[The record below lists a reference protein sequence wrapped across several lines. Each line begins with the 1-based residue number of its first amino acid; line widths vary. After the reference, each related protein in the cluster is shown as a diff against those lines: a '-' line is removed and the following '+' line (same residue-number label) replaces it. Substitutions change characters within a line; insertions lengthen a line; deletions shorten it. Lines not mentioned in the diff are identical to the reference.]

1 MKSEP
6 PTGDELTRLL
16 VSMKRNVLEQVAQ
29 EPAPAKQM
37 SSRRIFGFGLGLVAL
52 LGVGAGTAVAL
63 MLAAPEEDSATS
75 ATETP
80 SSTSTRTPAP
90 GISSDP
96 PSAPP
101 AVAPAPPADTPVTAD
116 QPASRYGLNCG
127 ALVDPALVSGV
138 FTTEVAAI
146 DPILSESGVGIAIPR
161 RAAILAVGGS
171 VCEWSNGV
179 PMNDQYGVGP
189 DYVGVTISVVPRAI
203 GGWSEYATAHGMP
216 AEESACEASSC
227 WASSAVGDAWVTL
240 FAYGGGQLSG
250 DPSSW
255 QALVD
260 AAVGAVSAAGPAGPP
275 IMPERMVLP
284 ASDECDAILPL
295 DEVRSITATPE
306 AQAMTGAGG
315 WSEWAEARL
324 NADAWGCGWGVDD
337 ASRVANVDW
346 LHQGRWAYLR
356 MLEAGTSTPIELA
369 GLASSDMA
377 SARCDARFGTTCAV
391 DLAVGP
397 DWYSVSANDQDT
409 AIALAEAL
417 LVRRSG

>member
-16 VSMKRNVLEQVAQ
+16 VSMKRNVLERVAQ
-29 EPAPAKQM
+29 EPAPAKRM

-63 MLAAPEEDSATS
+63 MLAVPEEDSATP
-75 ATETP
+75 ATQTP
-80 SSTSTRTPAP
+80 SSTPSSALTP

-101 AVAPAPPADTPVTAD
+101 TVPPAPPADHPVTAD
-116 QPASRYGLNCG
+116 QPASRYGLGCST
-127 ALVDPALVSGV
+127 LLDPALVSGV

-146 DPILSESGVGIAIPR
+146 DPILSESGVGVAIPR

-179 PMNDQYGVGP
+179 PMNDQYGVEP
-189 DYVGVTISVVPRAI
+189 DYVGVTISVVPRPTA
-203 GGWSEYATAHGMP
+203 GWSERATAHGMP
-216 AEESACEASSC
+216 AAESSCDATSC
-227 WASSAVGDAWVTL
+227 WASSSVGDAWVAF

-250 DPSSW
+250 DPSAW
-255 QALVD
+255 QSLVD
-260 AAVGAVSAAGPAGPP
+260 AVVGAVSAAGPAAAPV
-275 IMPERMVLP
+275 IPERSTMP
-284 ASDECDAILPL
+284 TPEECDAIIPV
-295 DEVRSITATPE
+295 DDVRSMTATPD
-306 AQAMTGAGG
+306 AQVMIEAGG

-337 ASRVANVDW
+337 LGRVASVDW

-369 GLASSDMA
+369 GLGSGDVASV
-377 SARCDARFGTTCAV
+377 RCDTRFGTTCAV

-417 LVRRSG
+417 LARRSG

>member
-16 VSMKRNVLEQVAQ
+16 VTMKRNVLEQVAQ
-29 EPAPAKQM
+29 EPAPAKRM
-37 SSRRIFGFGLGLVAL
+37 SSRRILGFGVGLVAL
-52 LGVGAGTAVAL
+52 LGVGAGAAVAL
-63 MLAAPEEDSATS
+63 MLSAPQEESAVP

-80 SSTSTRTPAP
+80 ISTPSSTPST

-101 AVAPAPPADTPVTAD
+101 TVPPLEQPVTVQPA
-116 QPASRYGLNCG
+116 PASRYGLDCG
-127 ALVDPALVSGV
+127 TLVDPALVSGI

-146 DPILSESGVGIAIPR
+146 DPILSESGVGVAIPR

-179 PMNDQYGVGP
+179 PMNDQYGVEP
-189 DYVGVTISVVPRAI
+189 DYVGVTISVVPRATA
-203 GGWSEYATAHGMP
+203 GWSEYATAHALP
-216 AEESACEASSC
+216 AEESACDPTSC

-240 FAYGGGQLSG
+240 FAYGGGQLAG

-255 QALVD
+255 QSLVD
-260 AAVGAVSAAGPAGPP
+260 GAVGAVSAAGPAEPP
-275 IMPERMVLP
+275 IISERMALP

-295 DEVRSITATPE
+295 DQVRSITATPD

-315 WSEWAEARL
+315 WSEWAEAEL
-324 NADAWGCGWGVDD
+324 HADAIGCGWGIDD
-337 ASRVANVDW
+337 TSRVATADW

-369 GLASSDMA
+369 GLASGDVA
-377 SARCDARFGTTCAV
+377 SVRCDTRFGTTCAV
-391 DLAVGP
+391 DLALGQ
-397 DWYSVSANDQDT
+397 DWVNVSANDRDT

-417 LVRRSG
+417 LARRSG